1 MLGKEDTMLSQKEI
15 EALFQTSKAIVR
27 KGNDSDIMLISNY
40 VNTHLQPVDKELK
53 NILKQPERY
62 HIEVTEETI
71 EHISF
76 SISIKK
82 SVKQYKL
89 EDSWFITIPK

>member
-1 MLGKEDTMLSQKEI
+1 MMLSEKEI
-15 EALFQTSKAIVR
+15 EALLQTSKAIVL
-27 KGNDSDIMLISNY
+27 KGNESDLILISNY
-40 VNTHLQPVDKELK
+40 VNTYVQPVDEELK

-62 HIEVTEETI
+62 NIEVTEETV

-76 SISIKK
+76 SISLKK
-82 SVKQYKL
+82 SVEQYEL